1 MMPDHVIK
9 VGTGGMNIDA
19 PQAKLWLTSPFA
31 REWYAD
37 ALREA
42 RDRDGRHPRR
52 REIVFAVC
60 CVESYLVEW
69 VLIEVLNRDFDQL
82 AEYFPGKRKPDP
94 DGRTGG
100 LYARFKRFLRCVR
113 GRGPKRER
121 QRVGVSD
128 RWKNVIKKLES
139 KGKIAKAQDFGTS
152 TWGEFRK
159 LVDYR
164 DGLVHGVA
172 SRPYEASQA
181 AELQPNPSPDDF
193 DNKIEAGW
201 PTKVVYDLLSDLHTT
216 MGTKPPTW
224 LEEPN

>member
-1 MMPDHVIK
+1 MPDHVVK
-9 VGTGGMNIDA
+9 AGTRGMNMDA
-19 PQAKLWLTSPFA
+19 PEAKLWLTSPFA

-82 AEYFPGKRKPDP
+82 AECFPGKKKPDP

-100 LYARFKRFLRCVR
+100 LFERFKRFLRCVR

-121 QRVGVSD
+121 QTVGIRD

-139 KGKIAKAQDFGTS
+139 KGKIANRCARDTHQTRVLPHRLQGSVGQDGRS
-152 TWGEFRK
+152 TAFAGGK
-159 LVDYR
+159 
-164 DGLVHGVA
+164 
-172 SRPYEASQA
+172 P
-181 AELQPNPSPDDF
+181 QPERSYQDRSERGP
-193 DNKIEAGW
+193 GR
-201 PTKVVYDLLSDLHTT
+201 
-216 MGTKPPTW
+216 
-224 LEEPN
+224 